1 MDANGRECPFA
12 FVRGL
17 NLDPYVEHRFG
28 GTNQVQQARGSAE
41 VLPGGLAPPE
51 AKFRERK
58 EAAQIDKQKE
68 WREVR
73 SQRPRLARTFFLD
86 FLAFSRLML
95 NFPFRRHKAAGDGRQ
110 TLTGRT

>member
-58 EAAQIDKQKE
+58 EAAQFDKQKE

-73 SQRPRLARTFFLD
+73 PQRPRLAPHLFL
-86 FLAFSRLML
+86 
-95 NFPFRRHKAAGDGRQ
+95 
-110 TLTGRT
+110 